1 MKKPKKLP
9 SPYKFADGGPLH
21 DRDINGKLLQS
32 TYASALGNMF
42 REGGPF
48 GEDQGVFDYAT
59 SIYASQPGNYYAQGG
74 MIKRADGSYSQRG
87 LWDNIR
93 AAAAKN
99 RAAGKPGKEPSKEML
114 RQGEKINR
122 EYRTGGQFPRPYS
135 LPEDSFKQGGTNL
148 HNSVYASSS
157 APYPG
162 IYADGGVL
170 GGPGDPEKQKTKI
183 PDNKPVSIFY
193 NQYLK
198 DLEDKENYNPES
210 AQLLYDRRNEY
221 YQNYL
226 DRKAKGVPEWANLKT
241 YNSSIQCVDGQCD
254 VKIPTYEELDKPVYT
269 PIVLKSKPTQQIT
282 PEQFL
287 INQPVAL
294 EPTSSKRYDSNTGK
308 WVIEPSIEKNK
319 IEDTYNKA
327 RWEWAQKNK
336 PPLQQ
341 LNLQGETFA
350 DGGPIIPAIA
360 TYNPALSS
368 SYAKD
373 YAARLKD
380 IKSNP
385 IDPKTGAPY
394 QGSGG
399 TDASSTGTGGNYRP
413 LNPQEKAA
421 KIAELEALNINQL
434 RSDLL
439 EQYLSLKN
447 NKPYFVAAERSDKF
461 MYEPYDLRTYTPM
474 NAAQLA
480 IAYPEPEPP
489 KPTIGYAT
497 DPYTGKIVPGVSNVQ
512 NDATFQVN
520 RQMSQFAEAAYNT
533 PEASAKRA
541 AIDSERLNNME
552 LLKTMT
558 PEQKAA
564 MRAAGLTPTQYLAN
578 PSNAGANKFAEG
590 GSILSMSNTPQLEG
604 EGKDLTYPDGA
615 YVYNYGGK
623 LFAPGGP
630 IYPTNQQL
638 AQFLNPE
645 YQRVTQG
652 QEVTVRPNAYQMQQ
666 AKNKA
671 VGINK
676 YDAINIKPKVAES
689 TKPDIA
695 PVDKKVLDRAIAQKT
710 AERKVVAKEIKNS
723 PLLTQEQK
731 QEILM
736 SPQKLD
742 ENAYLAYQKKPDV
755 LKAAKEYTAADKATN
770 ILRNPLVAASYFM
783 KPGTFNMP
791 MNYSE
796 LERSPN
802 YSDETWNRNAVGQGL
817 NTASYF
823 HPAGLALHMADNALY
838 TATDLDKALESGK
851 SEDWKQAGL
860 SAVNTALDLV
870 GSRYIGGSGR
880 LLNAGE
886 QATLNAM
893 NTSNRLGLNPSV
905 NTYLGTRVFP
915 NINSSVVRSAD
926 DIAAARLV
934 PQINPNS
941 INYNPSA
948 RNLYNNAVTAGNVQN
963 TSEAIQS
970 NPFNIDELRRVYH
983 NSERFLTP
991 EESRFLSQ
999 QGRGEAIDYSS
1010 EANRARNSSI
1020 SPDEAQG
1027 LWAQYSNLRESGFD
1041 WNKPEKIIKNRSGL
1055 TKEEALK
1062 KVIEKDKDIISTMNS
1077 TDFENTVLK
1086 PTGEVV
1092 QYKPRAEV
1100 SQIIDDTALKQMRL
1114 VDQVPMTSEE
1124 YATAFNER
1132 LDLLNDIIAQKN
1144 KSGVEY
1150 RVTGLTPYGKLEFY
1164 TPKQKVTRQMSEK
1177 RTAEYNDYLKD
1188 PEKFITK
1195 RAGLRQNNSGK
1206 WVFNDDISAQRFN
1219 TKEEALDWAKADV
1232 EQFIG
1237 PEISEIEGTSDWTV
1251 NIKPGQWRGEVEDIA
1266 NAEYYSNI
1274 PGLNM
1279 SMTSRGVFSDS
1290 RPRKGSG
1297 AYESINEYLKQLD
1310 LGRVKPGFNSQTDFS
1325 RGAWENFIKSGRAYG
1340 YYANPST
1347 VYGTM
1352 KAEGGFLQNSPQ
1364 TTVSKYPNNSY
1375 IYRLGGYY
1383 K

>member
-93 AAAAKN
+93 AAAARN
-99 RAAGKPGKEPSKEML
+99 RAAGKPGKEPSEEML

-162 IYADGGVL
+162 IYAEGGAL
-170 GGPGDPEKQKTKI
+170 LP
-183 PDNKPVSIFY
+183 PDNAPAA
-193 NQYLK
+193 
-198 DLEDKENYNPES
+198 KEN
-210 AQLLYDRRNEY
+210 
-221 YQNYL
+221 
-226 DRKAKGVPEWANLKT
+226 
-241 YNSSIQCVDGQCD
+241 
-254 VKIPTYEELDKPVYT
+254 
-269 PIVLKSKPTQQIT
+269 QQ
-282 PEQFL
+282 
-287 INQPVAL
+287 AL
-294 EPTSSKRYDSNTGK
+294 E
-308 WVIEPSIEKNK
+308 
-319 IEDTYNKA
+319 A
-327 RWEWAQKNK
+327 
-336 PPLQQ
+336 
-341 LNLQGETFA
+341 
-350 DGGPIIPAIA
+350 
-360 TYNPALSS
+360 
-368 SYAKD
+368 
-373 YAARLKD
+373 
-380 IKSNP
+380 
-385 IDPKTGAPY
+385 
-394 QGSGG
+394 
-399 TDASSTGTGGNYRP
+399 
-413 LNPQEKAA
+413 
-421 KIAELEALNINQL
+421 
-434 RSDLL
+434 
-439 EQYLSLKN
+439 
-447 NKPYFVAAERSDKF
+447 
-461 MYEPYDLRTYTPM
+461 
-474 NAAQLA
+474 
-480 IAYPEPEPP
+480 
-489 KPTIGYAT
+489 
-497 DPYTGKIVPGVSNVQ
+497 
-512 NDATFQVN
+512 
-520 RQMSQFAEAAYNT
+520 
-533 PEASAKRA
+533 
-541 AIDSERLNNME
+541 ERLNNIE

-564 MRAAGLTPTQYLAN
+564 MRAAGLTPAQYLAD
-578 PSNAGANKFAEG
+578 PFSAGATKFAEGGKLVVAGGEKHRIYKKTSPTGNGEGMEGHIMVNHPTIDKGQWDTIDLTTKAGAKTVADGIAATKQWHKENPNQYAEGGMLGGPGDPVKPIYVTNPNDPRLLAHNDSLSLYNKTQDIQNPKYYTDGDPSWYNWKGTRQEAEKFMRKNNIDLDYEYYRTGKFPGKIQPIKIGYFGEGMAYPIYEKPVQSVIYQPEIKLPTKKLPQKETEIIPNNYNYIPQKYKPIQVANRSQTIMEADPDREGKYRIKEMRQVPYSAYFPGEGWQPANAPRVLYIDSKGNEVEERPKEFKNG

-604 EGKDLTYPDGA
+604 EGKDLTYPNGA

-671 VGINK
+671 AGINK
-676 YDAINIKPKVAES
+676 YDAINIKPQVAES
-689 TKPDIA
+689 TKPNIA
-695 PVDKKVLDRAIAQKT
+695 PVDKKILDKAIAQKT

-742 ENAYLAYQKKPDV
+742 ENAHLAYQKNPDV
-755 LKAAKEYTAADKATN
+755 LKEAKEYTAADKATN

-783 KPGTFNMP
+783 KPGAFNMP

-796 LERSPN
+796 FERSPN
-802 YSDETWNRNAVGQGL
+802 YSDETWNRNAAGQGL
-817 NTASYF
+817 NAASYL

-851 SEDWKQAGL
+851 TEDWKQAGL
-860 SAVNTALDLV
+860 STASTILDLL

-905 NTYLGTRVFP
+905 NNFLSTRVFP

-926 DIAAARLV
+926 DIATARLF
-934 PQINPNS
+934 PQINPNN
-941 INYNPSA
+941 INYNPLA

-963 TSEAIQS
+963 ALEAVQS
-970 NPFNIDELRRVYH
+970 TPFDIDELRRVYH
-983 NSERFLTP
+983 NAERYLTP
-991 EESRFLSQ
+991 DEQSFLSQ
-999 QGRGEAIDYSS
+999 QGRGEAATYLS
-1010 EANRARNSSI
+1010 EANRASPSTI
-1020 SPDEAQG
+1020 SPDEFQEI
-1027 LWAQYSNLRESGFD
+1027 WRRYESDYSTESK
-1041 WNKPEKIIKNRSGL
+1041 NKSGL

-1062 KVIEKDKDIISTMNS
+1062 KVAAKDKDILAAMNS

-1092 QYKPRAEV
+1092 QYKPRSEV

-1124 YATAFNER
+1124 YADAFNER
-1132 LDLLNDIIAQKN
+1132 LDLLNDIIAQRN

-1150 RVTGLTPYGKLEFY
+1150 RVTGLTPHGKLEFY
-1164 TPKQKVTRQMSEK
+1164 TPKQTVTRQMSEK
-1177 RTAEYNDYLKD
+1177 RTAEYNNYLQD
-1188 PEKFITK
+1188 PEKFITE

-1206 WVFNDDISAQRFN
+1206 WVFNDDISTQRFN
-1219 TKEEALDWAKADV
+1219 TKEEALDWAKADI
-1232 EQFIG
+1232 EQLIG

-1352 KAEGGFLQNSPQ
+1352 KKNGGVIETNQEQF
-1364 TTVSKYPNNSY
+1364 KM
-1375 IYRLGGYY
+1375 GGQARVI
-1383 K
+1383 KSSQLFNR

>member
-59 SIYASQPGNYYAQGG
+59 SIYASQPGNYY
-74 MIKRADGSYSQRG
+74 
-87 LWDNIR
+87 
-93 AAAAKN
+93 
-99 RAAGKPGKEPSKEML
+99 
-114 RQGEKINR
+114 
-122 EYRTGGQFPRPYS
+122 RTGGQFPRPYS

-162 IYADGGVL
+162 IYA
-170 GGPGDPEKQKTKI
+170 
-183 PDNKPVSIFY
+183 N
-193 NQYLK
+193 
-198 DLEDKENYNPES
+198 
-210 AQLLYDRRNEY
+210 
-221 YQNYL
+221 
-226 DRKAKGVPEWANLKT
+226 
-241 YNSSIQCVDGQCD
+241 
-254 VKIPTYEELDKPVYT
+254 
-269 PIVLKSKPTQQIT
+269 
-282 PEQFL
+282 
-287 INQPVAL
+287 
-294 EPTSSKRYDSNTGK
+294 
-308 WVIEPSIEKNK
+308 
-319 IEDTYNKA
+319 
-327 RWEWAQKNK
+327 
-336 PPLQQ
+336 
-341 LNLQGETFA
+341 
-350 DGGPIIPAIA
+350 GGPIIPTIA
-360 TYNPALSS
+360 TYNPTLSS
-368 SYAKD
+368 TYAKD
-373 YAARLKD
+373 YTARLKD

-399 TDASSTGTGGNYRP
+399 TDAGSTGTGGNYRAI
-413 LNPQEKAA
+413 NPQEKAA
-421 KIAELEALNINQL
+421 KIAELESLNINQL
-434 RSDLL
+434 RPDLL
-439 EQYLSLKN
+439 EQYLNLKN

-480 IAYPEPEPP
+480 TAYPEPEPP

-533 PEASAKRA
+533 PEATAKRA
-541 AIDSERLNNME
+541 AIDSERLNNIE

-564 MRAAGLTPTQYLAN
+564 MRAAGLTPAQYLAD
-578 PSNAGANKFAEG
+578 PFSAGATKFAEGGMLGGPGDPIKTQFGRTVSLTDQNEYNKRLQYYNLSKNLQNYINTEEGRVPNKYRGWVSNDDVLKGYNLQWKGWYPDIYSGTKGDMTIPGYFSMMKYRKDPNFYYDIQPDAWYHVGAKKGNLEDVRQWGVPTLYPYWFKPVLEREPLPEIGKLPTKKLPQIQTEIIPTNYNYIPQKYEPIQVANRSQTIMEADPDREGKYRMKEMRQVPYSANFPGEGWQPANAPRVLYIDSKGNEVEERPKELKQLDLQGVTFENG

-652 QEVTVRPNAYQMQQ
+652 QEVTVRPNAYQLQQ

-671 VGINK
+671 AGINK
-676 YDAINIKPKVAES
+676 YDAINIKPQVAES
-689 TKPDIA
+689 TKPNIA
-695 PVDKKVLDRAIAQKT
+695 PVDKKVLDKAIAQKT

-742 ENAYLAYQKKPDV
+742 ENVHLAYQKEPDV
-755 LKAAKEYTAADKATN
+755 LKEAKEYTAADKATN

-783 KPGTFNMP
+783 KPGAFNMP

-802 YSDETWNRNAVGQGL
+802 YSDETWNRNAAGQGL
-817 NTASYF
+817 NAASYL

-851 SEDWKQAGL
+851 TEDWKKAGL
-860 SAVNTALDLV
+860 SAASTILDLV

-905 NTYLGTRVFP
+905 NNFLGTRVFP

-926 DIAAARLV
+926 DIAAARLI
-934 PQINPNS
+934 PQINPNN
-941 INYNPSA
+941 INYNPLA
-948 RNLYNNAVTAGNVQN
+948 RNLYNNAVTAGHVQN
-963 TSEAIQS
+963 ILEATNASKSIIPSIQTPYIDEVIGSFKNKNRTAQLKEAEDWTNSWVQHPATQEKILNSYKKALEGKTLTSTEKYNLGEAMGYSANYNAQNRLGEYPLLGQGLGRRNIHSDNAGVSYTHYELPGQILPEPTNTFNSSKNFKDLIKELDPMEIENLGVQTDPNYGNWISRTLGEEQRISTGVHELSHDWVKDYVLKNTELSKELTSGLDDFRIQEIIDKYKGTKLEDKVLKELEYFEDPTELFARLMES
-970 NPFNIDELRRVYH
+970 RRYFNI
-983 NSERFLTP
+983 
-991 EESRFLSQ
+991 
-999 QGRGEAIDYSS
+999 
-1010 EANRARNSSI
+1010 
-1020 SPDEAQG
+1020 SPGQ
-1027 LWAQYSNLRESGFD
+1027 
-1041 WNKPEKIIKNRSGL
+1041 
-1055 TKEEALK
+1055 
-1062 KVIEKDKDIISTMNS
+1062 KV
-1077 TDFENTVLK
+1077 
-1086 PTGEVV
+1086 
-1092 QYKPRAEV
+1092 
-1100 SQIIDDTALKQMRL
+1100 
-1114 VDQVPMTSEE
+1114 
-1124 YATAFNER
+1124 
-1132 LDLLNDIIAQKN
+1132 
-1144 KSGVEY
+1144 
-1150 RVTGLTPYGKLEFY
+1150 
-1164 TPKQKVTRQMSEK
+1164 TPKQVG
-1177 RTAEYNDYLKD
+1177 EYLDL
-1188 PEKFITK
+1188 IS
-1195 RAGLRQNNSGK
+1195 AGKTPIDHVFGKIISRGKKGVDFFNNPWLWTGVGIGGTGLGNELLQNNG
-1206 WVFNDDISAQRFN
+1206 
-1219 TKEEALDWAKADV
+1219 
-1232 EQFIG
+1232 
-1237 PEISEIEGTSDWTV
+1237 SD
-1251 NIKPGQWRGEVEDIA
+1251 
-1266 NAEYYSNI
+1266 
-1274 PGLNM
+1274 
-1279 SMTSRGVFSDS
+1279 
-1290 RPRKGSG
+1290 
-1297 AYESINEYLKQLD
+1297 
-1310 LGRVKPGFNSQTDFS
+1310 
-1325 RGAWENFIKSGRAYG
+1325 
-1340 YYANPST
+1340 
-1347 VYGTM
+1347 
-1352 KAEGGFLQNSPQ
+1352 QNSSGQ
-1364 TTVSKYPNNSY
+1364 FKMGGQARVSKYPNNSY